1 MIDLE
6 KSDKVS
12 HPPARYEAND
22 EQLEMFKRSLAYGYT
37 DVAAALKA
45 RIPLSAVT
53 DVVAQ
58 ITPEKCAELRA
69 MTALGVAEVN
79 ERAER
84 LMLAAN
90 DLDAPMTL
98 KDALDILERRDP
110 TRWGKKQTLQLE
122 EKHSVKLPDEERARL
137 AIVFGV
143 AKPVEVLEGEKVQQ
157 DRPVRPQDAISEAQ
171 VRQA

>member
-1 MIDLE
+1 
-6 KSDKVS
+6 
-12 HPPARYEAND
+12 
-22 EQLEMFKRSLAYGYT
+22 
-37 DVAAALKA
+37 
-45 RIPLSAVT
+45 
-53 DVVAQ
+53 
-58 ITPEKCAELRA
+58 
-69 MTALGVAEVN
+69 
-79 ERAER
+79 
-84 LMLAAN
+84 
-90 DLDAPMTL
+90 MTL

-122 EKHSVKLPDEERARL
+122 EKHSVKLSDEERARL